1 MSVVKLGV
9 YDLKDYVC
17 PPVYSQIALDIA
29 LRITR
34 GELKENEKIYGRSIM
49 SSEYGV
55 SPETIR
61 RALKLLEDMEI
72 VQIKQ
77 NSGATVLSL
86 DRAKQYI
93 ERFNEQSNIRN
104 LQRTLNNLIKQQ
116 SDLNEKIL
124 DVADSIVRIN
134 EKYSKS
140 TPFQNYE
147 ISIPKGSHVVGKS
160 LVELKFWQKTG
171 ATIIA
176 IGRGEKIILS
186 PGPYAVLQE
195 GDFIIF
201 VGDIS
206 TIDIVESYIKN
217 IY

>member
-1 MSVVKLGV
+1 MVNNWGLFNLR
-9 YDLKDYVC
+9 DNVC

-29 LRITR
+29 QRITR
-34 GELKENEKIYGRSIM
+34 GELKENEKIYGRSVM

-61 RALKLLEDMEI
+61 RALKLLEDMGI
-72 VQIKQ
+72 VEIKQ
-77 NSGATVLSL
+77 NSGAMVLSL
-86 DRAKQYI
+86 DKAKQYI

-116 SDLNEKIL
+116 HELNDKIL

-147 ISIPKGSHVVGKS
+147 ISVPKQSHVIGKS
-160 LVELKFWQKTG
+160 LLELKFWQQTG

-176 IGRGEKIILS
+176 IGRGDNIILS

-195 GDFIIF
+195 KDSIIF

-206 TIDIVESYIKN
+206 TIDIVEGYIKN
-217 IY
+217 LY